1 MSAETNNMTDP
12 IRLQFLWHF
21 HQPYYSV
28 PDASAYKLP
37 WVRMHSI
44 RSYYDMGRM
53 LERHPD
59 IRCAVNFSGSLLQQL
74 REYIEQGKRDT
85 WWELTRK
92 PAARLTEAEQLHI
105 LRHFF
110 SLDWETGI
118 KPIGRYWELLEKRG
132 RDPAEIVLADFSTQE
147 LRDIQVLFNLAWFGF
162 SAREERVVVQALL
175 DKGEG
180 FTESEKEALLEQQ
193 IEVMQLIP
201 PLYRR
206 LHRRGQIELS
216 VTPMYHPIL
225 PLVIDTESASRSAPD
240 RPTPSRFTAP
250 EDAHHQIAVVRHLTR
265 DFLGIDVDG
274 MWPAEGGV
282 SPEAMQMFASEG
294 VRWVA
299 TDEGI
304 LGQSLPDYDADADK
318 CRPWHLDG
326 APQTAI
332 FFRDR
337 ETSDKISFTYAN
349 NAPESAV
356 DDFLETVRTKAR
368 DARRAGVDE
377 RLILSVILDGE
388 NPWGSY
394 ADAGEPFLDEL
405 FSRLSGADD
414 ITTTTPGEY
423 LDAFGETSSLPEL
436 HSGSWIESNFQ
447 IWIGHPETN
456 RAWELL
462 SQTRAALVEECGD
475 PPPAEES
482 AAELAWQS
490 LYMAEGSDWFWWFG
504 DDFSSQNDAD
514 FDRLFRSQ
522 LRFVYTTIGLEP
534 PAELDIPIS
543 KSEAEQAH
551 FEPPH
556 ELIKPTIDGRS
567 DYFYEWSGSGVYVN
581 RGMPGSTFESQRYIE
596 EMRVGFDLESL
607 SMRFDPGEDFIEARD
622 ELSVRIRVVG
632 PGNTDTVV
640 ISLED
645 GISAEIVDEE
655 GQTLDIVELVA
666 FDDYIEMSV
675 PFKSLQLSA
684 GDDFELTV
692 SVWRE
697 SLELERHPP
706 SRPIELT
713 VPDETFEMRNWIV

>member
-1 MSAETNNMTDP
+1 
-12 IRLQFLWHF
+12 
-21 HQPYYSV
+21 
-28 PDASAYKLP
+28 
-37 WVRMHSI
+37 
-44 RSYYDMGRM
+44 MGRM

-59 IRCAVNFSGSLLQQL
+59 IRCVINFSGSLLEQL

-85 WWELTRK
+85 WWDLTRK
-92 PAARLTEAEQLHI
+92 PAARLTDAEQLHI

-110 SLDWETGI
+110 SLNWETGI
-118 KPIGRYWELLEKRG
+118 EPIPRYHELLEKRG
-132 RDPAEIVLADFSTQE
+132 SEPAEIVLDDFSRQD
-147 LRDIQVLFNLAWFGF
+147 LRDVQVLFNLGWFGF
-162 SAREERVVVQALL
+162 SARDERIVVQALL

-193 IEVMQLIP
+193 VEVMQLIP

-225 PLVIDTESASRSAPD
+225 PLVIDTDIAERSAPD
-240 RPTPSRFTAP
+240 RPTPARFTAP
-250 EDAHHQIAVVRHLTR
+250 ADAHHHVQVVRHLAR

-274 MWPAEGGV
+274 MWPSEGGV
-282 SPEAMQMFASEG
+282 SPEAMQMFANED

-304 LGQSLPDYDADADK
+304 LEESLHDYNPDVDK
-318 CRPWHLDG
+318 FRPWRLHG
-326 APQTAI
+326 AAETAI

-349 NAPESAV
+349 NDPEAAV
-356 DDFLETVRTKAR
+356 DDFLETVRDKASR
-368 DARRAGVDE
+368 ARKAGMGDE
-377 RLILSVILDGE
+377 LVFSVILDGE
-388 NPWGSY
+388 NPWSSY
-394 ADAGEPFLDEL
+394 PGHGEAFLEEL
-405 FSRLSGADD
+405 YARVTEAEDVV
-414 ITTTTPGEY
+414 TVTPGEY
-423 LDAFGETSSLPEL
+423 LDDYQQAGRLPDL

-447 IWIGHPETN
+447 VWIGHEETN

-462 SQTRAALVEECGD
+462 SRARAALVEKCGQ
-475 PPPAEES
+475 PPPPEES
-482 AAELAWQS
+482 VEEIAWKA

-504 DDFSSQNDAD
+504 DDFTSENDAD

-522 LRFVYTTIGLEP
+522 LRFVYTSVGLEP
-534 PAELDIPIS
+534 PSELDIPIS
-543 KSEAEQAH
+543 KGKGEQGH

-556 ELIKPTIDGRS
+556 GLVTPTIDGRS

-581 RGMPGSTFESQRYIE
+581 RGVPGSTFESHRYME

-607 SMRFDPGEDFIEARD
+607 SVRFEPGQDFLDARD
-622 ELSVRIRVVG
+622 ELSIRIKVAG
-632 PGNTDTVV
+632 PDSTDTVV
-640 ISLED
+640 ITLED
-645 GISAEIVDEE
+645 GISAEIVDSD

-666 FDDYIEMSV
+666 FDSYVELTV

-684 GDDFELTV
+684 ADDFDLAV

-697 SLELERHPP
+697 GLELERHPP
-706 SRPIELT
+706 DRAIELT
-713 VPDETFEMRNWIV
+713 VPDETFEMRNWMV